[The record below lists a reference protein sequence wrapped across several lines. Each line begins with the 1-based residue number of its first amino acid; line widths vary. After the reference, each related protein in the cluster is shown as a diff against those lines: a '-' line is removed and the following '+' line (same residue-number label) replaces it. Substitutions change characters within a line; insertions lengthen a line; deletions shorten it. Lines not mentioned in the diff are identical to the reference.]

1 MDYSG
6 DDVPNVVIGVAHA
19 AASDNER
26 RPIGAIV
33 EVPEDN
39 LPEFLFNV
47 DFISP
52 KMLEFV
58 EKPRAAVFILCAA
71 VQYLFLRTH
80 ICKQIHISH

>member
-1 MDYSG
+1 MDYLG
-6 DDVPNVVIGVAHA
+6 DNVPNVVIGVARA
-19 AASDNER
+19 ATSDEER
-26 RPIGAIV
+26 PPIGAIV
-33 EVPEDN
+33 EVPEEN

-71 VQYLFLRTH
+71 
-80 ICKQIHISH
+80 I